1 MADDVKLEIDNKEVR
16 NMLLDIAERVKNPK
30 TLLRPVGH
38 VIKNYIDENFKT
50 EGKNSGEKWQ
60 DWSDV
65 YKAHRQYIGRGD
77 GKILQLE
84 GELRQKITDK
94 ISNDSV
100 IVGTNQ
106 DYAAIHNFGFD
117 GPNKK
122 GVNMNMPKRTYM
134 EFTDKL
140 EEQIADEIWYQLKIY
155 EYTEEEKRRIKHLK
169 GE

>member
-16 NMLLDIAERVKNPK
+16 KMLLDIAERVKNPK
-30 TLLRPVGH
+30 KLLRPVGH
-38 VIKNYIDENFKT
+38 VIRNYIDENFET

-84 GELRQKITDK
+84 GELRQKIEDK
-94 ISNDSV
+94 VTNDSV

-117 GPNKK
+117 GPNKN
-122 GVNMNMPKRTYM
+122 GVDMFMPKRTYM
-134 EFTDKL
+134 ELTDDL
-140 EEQIADEIWYQLKIY
+140 QSQIADEIWCQLRLW
-155 EYTEEEKRRIKHLK
+155 EYDETERKRIKYLK